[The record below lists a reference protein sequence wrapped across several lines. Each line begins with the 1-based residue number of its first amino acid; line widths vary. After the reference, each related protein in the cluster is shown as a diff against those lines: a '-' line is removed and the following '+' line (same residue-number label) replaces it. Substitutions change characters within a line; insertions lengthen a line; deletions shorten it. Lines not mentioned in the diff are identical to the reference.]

1 MLYNQFLKRT
11 GGLRPALFCL
21 FFSGASLAQ
30 NSVPAQDNTAPAVTV
45 IKVDEREIVSR
56 VIVSGTL
63 LPREDVMIMPEV
75 EGLVITDILV
85 DEGANVKKGTV
96 LAKLNRSALD
106 ISILQNKAQI
116 ARIDALIA
124 QSKAQ
129 ISEAEANRQQAT
141 NSFTR
146 AGTLLKSGSASADI
160 YDQKQAASK
169 GADARLTSSR
179 QALEI
184 AFADRSAAQ
193 ATLNDTELQLSR
205 TEIKASID
213 GIIYRRNARLGSV
226 ASASG
231 EPLFRVIASGLIE
244 LEAEVSELDIASL
257 KQGQA
262 VAVNVAG
269 ITRSINGKVRLISP
283 EIDKITRLGK
293 VRIALDKDPD
303 LSTGAFA
310 RGTIETGRKRA
321 VTVPLLSITYTKAGP
336 VLQLV
341 TQSKIVSKPV
351 QIGLIGDGRAEIL
364 SGVKAGDS
372 IVARSGSFLRDGDL
386 IRAVAVNEGFSK

>member
-1 MLYNQFLKRT
+1 M
-11 GGLRPALFCL
+11 
-21 FFSGASLAQ
+21 SIAQ
-30 NSVPAQDNTAPAVTV
+30 NSPPLQDNTAPAVTV

-63 LPREDVMIMPEV
+63 LPREDVMIMPEI

-85 DEGANVKKGTV
+85 DEGASVKKGMV
-96 LAKLNRSALD
+96 LAKLNRNALD
-106 ISILQNKAQI
+106 ISILQNKAQL

-169 GADARLTSSR
+169 GADARLASSR

-184 AFADRSAAQ
+184 ALADRAAAQ
-193 ATLNDTELQLSR
+193 ATLNTTELQLARS
-205 TEIKASID
+205 EIKASVD
-213 GIIYRRNARLGSV
+213 GVIYRRNAQLGSV

-231 EPLFRVIASGLIE
+231 EPLFRVVANGMIE

-257 KQGQA
+257 KQGQN
-262 VAVNVAG
+262 VAATVAG
-269 ITRSINGKVRLISP
+269 ITKPINGKIRLISP
-283 EIDKITRLGK
+283 EIDKISRLGK
-293 VRIALDKDPD
+293 VRIALDKDPH

-310 RGTIETGRKRA
+310 KGVVETGRKRA
-321 VTVPLLSITYTKAGP
+321 ITVPLLSITYTKTGP
-336 VLQLV
+336 VLQSV
-341 TQSKIVSKPV
+341 VQSKITSKPV
-351 QIGLIGDGRAEIL
+351 QIGLIGDGRAEIID
-364 SGVKAGDS
+364 GVKQGDS

-386 IRAVAVNEGFSK
+386 IRAVAINEELPQ